1 MFGTLTPLFSPR
13 TPLCAQV
20 RSKRSQ
26 SLLAGKGPRSD
37 LLTDEANDV
46 ARRAGKQ
53 QRSDAKRRRAAGT
66 NPAKWFWLGRAVGSL
81 LITAILRMAA
91 GPDFAHLG
99 GETHGGGD
107 HAAPAASVDKHLA
120 RLTIQRDG
128 NLWRMQWILLIM
140 MGLMGAT
147 VLFEMFRDWLEEVLA
162 NYRMVVDKIWSEL
175 TVLGFLALC
184 TFVMIQGGVL
194 PAIST
199 FAFGDPHHLVHLFE
213 VLHFMLFFIL
223 LGFLFLVL
231 WLLFALAH
239 IEKEQK
245 SFEAGLAFYRG
256 VAGTRGR
263 TLTSALGLEGKTDPE
278 VTNLELSMGAQI
290 VESALLS
297 AEAEVDQRSYFGKL
311 RGQID
316 PFDGAA
322 WELLHAQRLVAYQR
336 LRHRFIVS
344 PASFGREA
352 LPADF
357 DFSDYLLKC
366 VQNQLADIIT
376 LGPDVWRRW
385 MIITVIICEVG
396 ALATELEENYGCS
409 GLAQSLLIG
418 AGWVLFIQACLVE
431 QHYTWVSEQLSPVQ
445 SIVSAQAEVARM
457 RARGLFWRSLY
468 DWLHTCMEPPETCE
482 APLPL
487 PKPSKGIDI
496 LNGIKSIAVDGGKG
510 IANIALDGGK
520 GIAKTINGG
529 VSKIVGLSLNDEE
542 ETLSRRE
549 TNLASRSTQRVS
561 YEPGEYMRSGFSLK
575 AGESKHTSLFK
586 LKERIKCPES
596 IDLTQ
601 MKLAAERPAQ
611 RWVRQMLLA
620 SSLLIAINCVFCQS
634 EGVWDWK
641 LPLGIFPLILMMAFP
656 VFQTIEPLV
665 VSLSVE
671 MFTDV
676 KRVQDVLYASKLRRF
691 AQSSKL
697 LQALRSQ
704 ARTETKGGQKA
715 TPAPK
720 NLGELVSMVPIEKQL
735 ALTHLKETFDLFN
748 TDQDSTLQPHE
759 LCAMLLATGTNV
771 STAEVDRMIEDMDVD
786 GDGQV
791 TFVEFAWY
799 SLSRNDMT
807 PRKAAET
814 VFEAIDTD
822 GSGVLSVNEIRTAFK
837 NLRSG
842 LDEDELMDI
851 ISIFDVGSTGRV
863 EKSEFV
869 DKLEEI
875 YKEDR

>member
-1 MFGTLTPLFSPR
+1 MFGMR
-13 TPLCAQV
+13 TSLCTQV
-20 RSKRSQ
+20 RPKRILMPS
-26 SLLAGKGPRSD
+26 KGPRTD
-37 LLTDEANDV
+37 PRTDEATDV
-46 ARRAGKQ
+46 AKRAEKEQ
-53 QRSDAKRRRAAGT
+53 QHFDAKLRRAAGT
-66 NPAKWFWLGRAVGSL
+66 DPAKWFWLGRALGSL
-81 LITAILRMAA
+81 LVTAILRMAA

-99 GETHGGGD
+99 GEAHGGGN
-107 HAAPAASVDKHLA
+107 HAAPAASVEKQLA
-120 RLTIQRDG
+120 HLTIHRDG
-128 NLWRMQWILLIM
+128 NSWRMQWILLIM

-239 IEKEQK
+239 VEKEHK

-263 TLTSALGLEGKTDPE
+263 TIKSALGLKGKTDPE
-278 VTNLELSMGAQI
+278 VTNQELSTGAEM
-290 VESALLS
+290 VESALLTLNC
-297 AEAEVDQRSYFGKL
+297 EVHQRSYFGKL
-311 RGQID
+311 RGYMD
-316 PFDGAA
+316 PCDGAA
-322 WELLHAQRLVAYQR
+322 WELLYAQRLVAYQR
-336 LRHRFIVS
+336 LRHRFIMS
-344 PASFGREA
+344 PASFGRES

-366 VQNQLADIIT
+366 VQHQVADIIT
-376 LGPDVWRRW
+376 LGPDVWLCW
-385 MIITVIICEVG
+385 MAFVVMICEVG

-409 GLAQSLLIG
+409 GLAQGLLIG

-445 SIVSAQAEVARM
+445 SVVSGQAEVARM
-457 RARGLFWRSLY
+457 RARGLFWRPLY
-468 DWLHTCMEPPETCE
+468 DWLHKCMEPAEICE
-482 APLPL
+482 APTSL
-487 PKPSKGIDI
+487 PKPSKGIGI

-510 IANIALDGGK
+510 LASIVVESGKGIVSIALDGGK

-529 VSKIVGLSLNDEE
+529 VSKIAGLNEE
-542 ETLSRRE
+542 DQLSRLVR
-549 TNLASRSTQRVS
+549 RSTQVS

-586 LKERIKCPES
+586 LKESIKSPES

-601 MKLAAERPAQ
+601 MKLAVERPAQ

-620 SSLLIAINCVFCQS
+620 SSLLIAINCVFCQP

-641 LPLGIFPLILMMAFP
+641 IPLGTFPLVLMMAFQVP
-656 VFQTIEPLV
+656 NTLEKLV

-704 ARTETKGGQKA
+704 ARMETKGEQKT

-720 NLGELVSMVPIEKQL
+720 NLEELVSMVPIEKQL

-748 TDQDSTLQPHE
+748 TDDQDNTLQPHE

-771 STAEVDRMIEDMDVD
+771 STAEVDRMIEDMDGD
-786 GDGQV
+786 DDGQV

-875 YKEDR
+875 YKENS

>member
-1 MFGTLTPLFSPR
+1 MFGTLTPLFCAR
-13 TPLCAQV
+13 TPLCTQV
-20 RSKRSQ
+20 RPKRV
-26 SLLAGKGPRSD
+26 LLPSKGPRTD
-37 LLTDEANDV
+37 LRTDEATDV
-46 ARRAGKQ
+46 AKRAEDEQ
-53 QRSDAKRRRAAGT
+53 QHFDPKLRRAAGT
-66 NPAKWFWLGRAVGSL
+66 DPAKWFWLGRALGSV
-81 LITAILRMAA
+81 LITVILRMAA

-99 GETHGGGD
+99 GETHGSEN
-107 HAAPAASVDKHLA
+107 HAAPAASVEKQLA
-120 RLTIQRDG
+120 RLTIHRDG

-199 FAFGDPHHLVHLFE
+199 FAFGDHHHLVHLFE

-239 IEKEQK
+239 IEKEHK
-245 SFEAGLAFYRG
+245 SFETGLAFYRG

-263 TLTSALGLEGKTDPE
+263 TMKSALGLEGKIDPE
-278 VTNLELSMGAQI
+278 ATNLELSTGAEM
-290 VESALLS
+290 VESALLTLNS
-297 AEAEVDQRSYFGKL
+297 EVHQRSYFGKL
-311 RGQID
+311 RGYMD
-316 PFDGAA
+316 PCDSAA

-336 LRHRFIVS
+336 LRHRFIMS
-344 PASFGREA
+344 PASFGRES

-366 VQNQLADIIT
+366 VQHQLADIIT
-376 LGPDVWRRW
+376 LGPDVWLCW
-385 MIITVIICEVG
+385 MAFGVIICEVG
-396 ALATELEENYGCS
+396 ALATELEEKYGRS
-409 GLAQSLLIG
+409 GLAQGLLIS

-445 SIVSAQAEVARM
+445 SVESAQAEVARM
-457 RARGLFWRSLY
+457 RARGLFWRPLY
-468 DWLHTCMEPPETCE
+468 DWLHTCMEPAEICE
-482 APLPL
+482 APTSL
-487 PKPSKGIDI
+487 PKPWKGIDI
-496 LNGIKSIAVDGGKG
+496 LNGIKSIAVNGGKG
-510 IANIALDGGK
+510 IVSIALDGGK

-529 VSKIVGLSLNDEE
+529 VSKIG
-542 ETLSRRE
+542 E
-549 TNLASRSTQRVS
+549 TNLARRSTRVS

-586 LKERIKCPES
+586 LKESIKSPES

-601 MKLAAERPAQ
+601 MKLAVERPAQ

-620 SSLLIAINCVFCQS
+620 SSLLIAINCVFCQP

-641 LPLGIFPLILMMAFP
+641 IPLGTFPLVLMMAFQVP
-656 VFQTIEPLV
+656 NTLEKLV

-704 ARTETKGGQKA
+704 ARMETKGEQKNK
-715 TPAPK
+715 PAPK
-720 NLGELVSMVPIEKQL
+720 NLEELVSMVPIEKQL

-771 STAEVDRMIEDMDVD
+771 STAEVDRMIEDMDGD
-786 GDGQV
+786 NDGQV

-875 YKEDR
+875 YKENF